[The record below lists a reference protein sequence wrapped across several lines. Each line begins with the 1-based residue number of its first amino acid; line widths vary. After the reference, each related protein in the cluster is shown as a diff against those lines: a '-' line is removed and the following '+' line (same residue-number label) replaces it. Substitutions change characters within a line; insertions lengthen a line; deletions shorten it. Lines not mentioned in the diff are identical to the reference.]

1 MVGLK
6 YLHIDLIFSLFDFF
20 KAEVCLEGVFVN
32 LFYLNIREVLL
43 KYSLVF
49 YAIFPQIS
57 QIHCSTNI
65 VLDMTYL
72 LLSGSHIFCNFGRE
86 YYEFNLRL

>member
-6 YLHIDLIFSLFDFF
+6 SLHIDLIFSLFVFF

-57 QIHCSTNI
+57 QIHCSTNYSFRHDI
-65 VLDMTYL
+65 FTTL
-72 LLSGSHIFCNFGRE
+72 GISHF
-86 YYEFNLRL
+86 L